1 MRAQYHIEAF
11 YGVTKVTHRVTKV
24 LLFFIVYI
32 MFDAFNVDAIKG
44 IYDKLVA
51 MGIEM
56 FFDSFEEA
64 VDHAYTM
71 LMNSGCGLRGKITPQ
86 RLINNC
92 FDRKTLSF
100 YRKNM
105 KMCFGDVAAVNT
117 VADDDLM
124 TVYMYIAVIVG
135 RTAFHNAKSL

>member
-1 MRAQYHIEAF
+1 
-11 YGVTKVTHRVTKV
+11 
-24 LLFFIVYI
+24 

-71 LMNSGCGLRGKITPQ
+71 LMNSGCGLRGKITPR

-100 YRKNM
+100 YKKNM
-105 KMCFGDVAAVNT
+105 KLCFGVDVATNAAGVSG
-117 VADDDLM
+117 DDDLM
-124 TVYMYIAVIVG
+124 TVYMYIAIIVA
-135 RTAFHNAKSL
+135 RTAFHNTKSL